1 VDGRSSAKNRSK
13 NNTPAKNRKKPTPPI
28 LSGTADGCRIAS
40 PDDPRALH
48 WTVSV
53 TCGTQRCRLTAT
65 DDHGVERETRNAEEA
80 GFGLVERRGRDLN
93 PRRA

>member
-13 NNTPAKNRKKPTPPI
+13 NNTPAKNTKKPTPPI
-28 LSGTADGCRIAS
+28 LSGTADGLFPKR
-40 PDDPRALH
+40 
-48 WTVSV
+48 
-53 TCGTQRCRLTAT
+53 CGRCRLTAT
-65 DDHGVERETRNAEEA
+65 DDYGVERETRNAEEA